1 MPLFFF
7 DFTFDG
13 RLEKDDLGTEFSC
26 LEDAYL
32 DAVHSALDMSF
43 DKLRGRG
50 DPHRDSVEIL
60 DAKRQSLMQVPFSEV
75 LRPKPLRY
83 AALRDQCSEII
94 DLCQRELA
102 RGKRLRAEIDDELRK
117 MEIISGAIRAAL
129 ERAQRA
135 PI

>member
-1 MPLFFF
+1 
-7 DFTFDG
+7 
-13 RLEKDDLGTEFSC
+13 
-26 LEDAYL
+26 
-32 DAVHSALDMSF
+32 
-43 DKLRGRG
+43 
-50 DPHRDSVEIL
+50 
-60 DAKRQSLMQVPFSEV
+60 V

-102 RGKRLRAEIDDELRK
+102 RGKRLRAEIDEELRK